1 MEIII
6 LAHSR
11 MEKKG
16 KGKEYY
22 KNGKLKYKG
31 KFKDDKYEDKN
42 AKFYYENGEV
52 YTGQFQ
58 KGRIFGKGYKT
69 DNDGKKIKE
78 LNDGPDSEFDILKRN
93 LVLNFLPLGDIFNI
107 KCNRCNHPSKNHIK
121 LSGEV
126 LQWPTHIVRLY
137 ILLLQHVDTIRQ
149 PLLQTVYTLCLQKN
163 KCLR

>member
-1 MEIII
+1 MENILKENYIMIMEIII

-69 DNDGKKIKE
+69 GNDGKKIKE
-78 LNDGPDSEFDILKRN
+78 LNDSLDSEFDIFKRN
-93 LVLNFLPLGDIFNI
+93 LVLNFLPVGEIFNI
-107 KCNRCNHPSKNHIK
+107 KCNRCNHSAKNHIK

-126 LQWPTHIVRLY
+126 LKCK
-137 ILLLQHVDTIRQ
+137 
-149 PLLQTVYTLCLQKN
+149 LCAENDNICMGRNYFQMN
-163 KCLR
+163 NQ